1 MSKVPPKTN
10 IATNKPVQGAKV
22 TGNTTAGKGTD
33 PKHLPR

>member
-1 MSKVPPKTN
+1 MSKVPAKNN

-22 TGNTTAGKGTD
+22 TGNTTTGKGPD